1 MESLEFWERK
11 KQQTDTNDG
20 YVVPEEQMY
29 ALLIPAME
37 REEDNLRRCYLG
49 LWMNL
54 MSYRR
59 LPYVTMT
66 EADVEILYG
75 IAKELATPIEEQ
87 SFAEVIELNRL
98 SA

>member
-11 KQQTDTNDG
+11 RQQTNVFDG
-20 YVVPEEQMY
+20 YVVPEKQMY
-29 ALLIPAME
+29 ALLVPAM
-37 REEDNLRRCYLG
+37 DLDQDDLRRCYIG

-59 LPYVTMT
+59 LPFVTMT

-75 IAKELATPIEEQ
+75 IAKELAISTDDKPL
-87 SFAEVIELNRL
+87 AGVIELDRL